1 MPAVRAGTLRGS
13 VRWAGRASHTPSAC
27 RAVLAAAAS
36 EESALAALRLR
47 AAAAVAAVQ
56 VGVVESHVDSRWGSR
71 RPVRRECLVS
81 CFASSKTPG
90 TKANVRT
97 LHAAKNSLGLLR
109 RGVATAYMPPH
120 RVKCLCGGSRKPI
133 DDVASTS
140 RAARRDAGLS
150 ASASGD
156 ETLSQMMWERGAACA
171 MPLMEQCRRQ
181 LLSGSG

>member
-13 VRWAGRASHTPSAC
+13 VHWGWQGQSHPLSSLQGR
-27 RAVLAAAAS
+27 RDAVLAAAAS

-156 ETLSQMMWERGAACA
+156 ETLSQVMMEMRARLRHW
-171 MPLMEQCRRQ
+171 
-181 LLSGSG
+181 LLLC